1 MKISTLRI
9 LVLSLIVGF
18 GLSQTATA
26 QSSLA
31 PDIDFGVRAM
41 QGAQFIQTDGE
52 GPASEAAPGFQR
64 FRYNLEVN
72 AAFGD
77 RINVFVDLGHEPND
91 FGTGGNSFAPA
102 VDFAA
107 VDLMLNDQ
115 FTFRFGTPVTTLFQF
130 RGYSDGAATQGNPMI
145 GNSPAD
151 FVTAETGVQ
160 LLGTT
165 EQFSFDIL
173 VTSPTFFEDFT
184 PGSGPTVIVKGK
196 LQPTEQFGI
205 GAAIGRVFSS
215 GAVDDYYDGEQ
226 SFGQIGEA
234 AGNWLGGDGENY
246 TLAGLGQPNRYTH
259 ARLLP
264 GFEATMLQVDAGI
277 NAAPITADLW
287 AGYGF
292 EPNSFA
298 TSRDGTPIPQGGAL
312 TEEDSQMLWFGGTL
326 KFDVNEQFYLAG
338 RGTFVQNASDWAED
352 DTNLLRIQAGLGYSF
367 LDYALF
373 KLEYVMQTEEANS
386 PGQVGDDWQGVS
398 AELSI
403 GI

>member
-1 MKISTLRI
+1 MKISAIRL
-9 LVLSLIVGF
+9 LVLSLVLGL

-26 QSSLA
+26 QEDLA
-31 PDIDFGVRAM
+31 PEIDFGVRVM
-41 QGAQFIQTDGE
+41 QGAQFIQGDDGGLVAE
-52 GPASEAAPGFQR
+52 EAAPGFHR
-64 FRYNLEVN
+64 VRYNLEVN

-91 FGTGGNSFAPA
+91 FGTGGNFAPA
-102 VDFAA
+102 VDYVAA
-107 VDLMLNDQ
+107 DIILNDQ
-115 FTFRFGTPVTTLFQF
+115 LTFRFGTPVTSLFQF

-160 LLGTT
+160 LLGSTD
-165 EQFSFDIL
+165 QFSFDL
-173 VTSPTFFEDFT
+173 TVTSPTFFEDFT
-184 PGSGPTVIVKGK
+184 PGTGATVIVKGK
-196 LQPTEQFGI
+196 LQPTEQFGV

-215 GAVDDYYDGEQ
+215 GAVERYYDGEL

-234 AGNWLGGDGENY
+234 AGNWIGGDGENY
-246 TLAGLGQPNRYTH
+246 TIAGLGQPNRYTH
-259 ARLLP
+259 ARVLP

-277 NAAPITADLW
+277 TAAPITADVW

-292 EPNSFA
+292 APNSFA
-298 TSRDGTPIPQGGAL
+298 TSRGGTPVPQGSAL

-326 KFDVNEQFYLAG
+326 KFALNEQFYLAG
-338 RGTFVQNASDWAED
+338 RGTFVQNASDWVDE
-352 DTNLLRIQAGLGYSF
+352 DTNLFRIQAGVGYSF
-367 LDYALF
+367 LDYGLF

-386 PGQVGDDWQGVS
+386 PGQLGYDWQGVS

-403 GI
+403 SM

>member
-1 MKISTLRI
+1 MRL
-9 LVLSLIVGF
+9 LVLSLVIGLGF
-18 GLSQTATA
+18 SQSAMA
-26 QSSLA
+26 QNNLA
-31 PDIDFGVRAM
+31 PEIDFGVRAM

-64 FRYNLEVN
+64 VRYNFEVN

-107 VDLMLNDQ
+107 LDLVLNDQ
-115 FTFRFGTPVTTLFQF
+115 FTVRLGTPVTSLFQF

-160 LLGTT
+160 LIGTT
-165 EQFSFDIL
+165 DQVTFDL
-173 VTSPTFFEDFT
+173 TVTSPTFFEDFT
-184 PGSGPTVIVKGK
+184 PGTGPTVILKGK
-196 LQPTEQFGI
+196 LQPNEQFGI
-205 GAAIGRVFSS
+205 GAAVGRVFGS
-215 GAVDDYYDGEQ
+215 GAVEDYYDGEQ
-226 SFGQIGEA
+226 SFSAIGEA
-234 AGNWLGGDGENY
+234 AGNWIGGDGENY

-259 ARLLP
+259 ARVLP

-277 NAAPITADLW
+277 NAAPIMADVW

-292 EPNSFA
+292 EPNSFSATRGGSAA
-298 TSRDGTPIPQGGAL
+298 TSGGAL

-326 KFDVNEQFYLAG
+326 KFNVNEQFYLAG
-338 RGTFVQNASDWAED
+338 RGTFVQNASDWADE

-367 LDYALF
+367 LDVALF
-373 KLEYVMQTEEANS
+373 KLEYVMQTEEENS
-386 PGQVGDDWQGVS
+386 PGQVGEDWQGVS